1 MTQYKC
7 RVQHPFDH
15 YVVGRLQPSKQDDY
29 ETGPDEEDE
38 ALLDEKIVERV
49 C

>member
-1 MTQYKC
+1 MTQCKC
-7 RVQHPFDH
+7 RAQHPFDH
-15 YVVGRLQPSKQDDY
+15 YVVERLQPSKQDDY
-29 ETGPDEEDE
+29 ETGPDEEE